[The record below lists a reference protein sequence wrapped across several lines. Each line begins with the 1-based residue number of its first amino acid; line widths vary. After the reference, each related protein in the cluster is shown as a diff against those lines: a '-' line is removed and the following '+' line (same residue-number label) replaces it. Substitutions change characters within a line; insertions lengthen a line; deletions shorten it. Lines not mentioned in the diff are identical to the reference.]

1 MKTSTYTALM
11 VSFLAVMM
19 TVALTVGPA
28 AAQQYRPFQI
38 YDNSNMWAAPAGAGS
53 TGQEALT
60 NLERTGIP
68 PFNFGSTASSQSSSF
83 YYDGNMRF
91 FRDRWSGGGPGVG
104 GDSGLSVMHQFP

>member
-1 MKTSTYTALM
+1 MKTSTYRALM
-11 VSFLAVMM
+11 VPVLAVMM

-28 AAQQYRPFQI
+28 AAQQYRPFQM
-38 YDNSNMWAAPAGAGS
+38 YDNNNMWAAPAQAGS

-60 NLERTGIP
+60 GLEHTGIP
-68 PFNFGSTASSQSSSF
+68 PFNFGNVASSQSSSF

-91 FRDRWSGGGPGVG
+91 FRDRWSGGGPGVR